1 MFGQLSHE
9 LEINVPASEAWE
21 LYGTLRL
28 AKLLEED
35 GTLIQKFE
43 LTEGDGGIGTI
54 LKLTFPPGTS
64 KCMHDRSLINVF
76 TFVFLNFFF

>member
-35 GTLIQKFE
+35 GTVIQKFE
-43 LTEGDGGIGTI
+43 VTEGDGGLGTI
-54 LKLTFPPGTS
+54 LKFTFPPGTS
-64 KCMHDRSLINVF
+64 KS
-76 TFVFLNFFF
+76 